1 MYKCVYIHY
10 VPSIYLSTYFKTDQ
24 YMHIYI
30 YAYIHTYIPS
40 YPEYIFV
47 ILCVQIS
54 QLTEMDP
61 QSFKYTYINTYIHIY
76 IHTYK

>member
-1 MYKCVYIHY
+1 MYL
-10 VPSIYLSTYFKTDQ
+10 PSIYLHTSKLINTCIYTYIHT
-24 YMHIYI
+24 
-30 YAYIHTYIPS
+30 YIHTYIPS

-61 QSFKYTYINTYIHIY
+61 QSFKYTYIHTYIHTYCIY